1 MEIWRDIHG
10 FEGFYQVSNFGNIRS
25 VDRYVGGSKQ
35 GLLKRLK
42 GKIRKQSINPKTGY
56 SIICLK
62 KDGKKY
68 MRLVHRIV
76 AFAFPEICGEKFEN
90 CVIDHLDT
98 NRTNNMATNLRVCT
112 LSENMRNPISMV
124 RLKENIRRACEAKKD
139 LPAWNKGK
147 LLPNNTGEKHWRSKP
162 ILQIDKEGNVIN
174 RWVNSRAAAMHFGV
188 RPSLIYNCLTGR
200 SNSSLGYI
208 WKYE

>member
-1 MEIWRDIHG
+1 METWRSIQG
-10 FEGFYQVSNFGNIRS
+10 YEGLYEVSNLGNIRS
-25 VDRYVGGSKQ
+25 LDRSVGREQ
-35 GLLKRLK
+35 PNFFNHIK
-42 GKIRKQSINPKTGY
+42 GKVIQKHIHPKNGY
-56 SIICLK
+56 EYVALSKAQKHSTLT
-62 KDGKKY
+62 
-68 MRLVHRIV
+68 VHRLV
-76 AFAFPEICGEKFEN
+76 AFAFPEICGKKFDN

-98 NRTNNMATNLRVCT
+98 NRTNNVATNLKVCT
-112 LSENMRNPISMV
+112 RSENMRNPISMV

-147 LLPNNTGEKHWRSKP
+147 QLPNVTGEKHWRSKP

-174 RWVNSRAAAMHFGV
+174 RWVNSRAAAKYFGV
-188 RPSLIYNCLTGR
+188 RSSLIYNCLTGR